1 MRKISKIIISIVIVL
16 GVMLFGIYY
25 ALIPSERIDIVEG
38 RLITSEELLTGSFI
52 NGAEVLKNPLRL
64 QGKISMSGEE
74 FKNVVYTVMTEYN
87 IKDFKNVY
95 IDVKNNAIKVISPYK
110 ILGFIDSQ
118 VETDINPSV
127 VDNNLNIKLTHFK
140 LGKIKINDKTVSKGL
155 RAYQKEIPFV
165 VQDNSIIVD
174 KKYTYPMTL
183 NDVNIKEKK
192 IILDLQLQVNNL
204 IDFISKYKVNAK
216 QQ

>member
-1 MRKISKIIISIVIVL
+1 MTKISKIVISIIIIL
-16 GVMLFGIYY
+16 GVTLFGIYY
-25 ALIPSERIDIVEG
+25 ALMPSEKIDIVEG

-52 NGAEVLKNPLRL
+52 DHVEVLKNPLRL
-64 QGKISMSGEE
+64 QGKISMSGEA

-87 IKDFKNVY
+87 IEDFKNVY
-95 IDVKNNAIKVISPYK
+95 IDVNNNAIRVISPYK

-118 VETDINPSV
+118 IEADLNPSV

-140 LGKIKINDKTVSKGL
+140 LGKIKINNKTVSKKL
-155 RAYQKEIPFV
+155 QAYQKYMPFV
-165 VQDNSIIVD
+165 VQDNIIIVD

-183 NDVNIKEKK
+183 NDVNIKEKD
-192 IILDLQLQVNNL
+192 IILDLQLEVNNL
-204 IDFISKYKVNAK
+204 IDFISKYKVNVK

>member
-1 MRKISKIIISIVIVL
+1 MRKISKIAISIVIIL

-25 ALIPSERIDIVEG
+25 ALIPSERINIVEG
-38 RLITSEELLTGSFI
+38 RLITSEELLRGSFI
-52 NGAEVLKNPLRL
+52 DRVEVLKNPLRL
-64 QGKISMSGEE
+64 QGKISLSGEE

-87 IKDFKNVY
+87 IKELKNVY
-95 IDVKNNAIKVISPYK
+95 IDVNDNAIKVISPYK

-118 VETDINPSV
+118 IETDLSPSV

-140 LGKIKINDKTVSKGL
+140 LGKIKINDKTVSKEL

-183 NDVNIKEKK
+183 NDVNIKEKD
-192 IILDLQLQVNNL
+192 IILDLQLEVNNL
-204 IDFISKYKVNAK
+204 IDFISKYKVNVK
-216 QQ
+216 